1 MLKNLSNRFFL
12 TLKPRPTPRFFSTKP
27 IPALRIR
34 PKSRQKQKSLI
45 DAESWAV
52 VGYSTAENYNL
63 LELSQKLIDQGK
75 LFLDLDYFKNFN
87 LAFLGLYFQ
96 VELSRDLEGK
106 VLCVK
111 SVYEKLETDQ
121 TELSLKE
128 IYFFEDGSTVF
139 WNVPHLERTN
149 VMQFL
154 KVMIF

>member
-1 MLKNLSNRFFL
+1 MLKNLSNRLFL

-75 LFLDLDYFKNFN
+75 LFFRFRLF
-87 LAFLGLYFQ
+87 
-96 VELSRDLEGK
+96 
-106 VLCVK
+106 
-111 SVYEKLETDQ
+111 
-121 TELSLKE
+121 
-128 IYFFEDGSTVF
+128 
-139 WNVPHLERTN
+139 
-149 VMQFL
+149 
-154 KVMIF
+154 